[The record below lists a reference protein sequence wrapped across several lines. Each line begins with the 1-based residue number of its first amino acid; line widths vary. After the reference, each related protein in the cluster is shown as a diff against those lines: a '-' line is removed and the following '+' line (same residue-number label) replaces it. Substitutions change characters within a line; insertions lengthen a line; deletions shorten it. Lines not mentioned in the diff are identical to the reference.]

1 MKKLILILLTVPA
14 LFIATSC
21 GENSKMKLEGDQSP
35 YGEVGTRFSGTFE
48 GGSNFNLTV
57 TSLDNGVST
66 LEGTFTMTDPR
77 YKKIL
82 QSLPKYCEV
91 DGDKVTIHDIKFKA
105 TTDGIENRTGHH
117 EDVFLKYDAKVG
129 DTYSNGGKVTHV
141 SKEKDNDFDWGG
153 RKIRVIQVEK
163 KKSGKIDG
171 VKKITYWGNHRFGLV
186 AVETEF
192 DDGTTDFAT
201 ISIF

>member
-14 LFIATSC
+14 LFFATSC

-105 TTDGIENRTGHH
+105 TTDGIENCTGLHK
-117 EDVFLKYDAKVG
+117 DVILKYDAKVG
-129 DTYSNGGKVTHV
+129 DTFDNGGKVTHV
-141 SKEKDNDFDWGG
+141 SKEKDNDFDWNG
-153 RKIRVIQVEK
+153 RNIRAVQVEK

-192 DDGTTDFAT
+192 DDGTSDRAF

>member
-1 MKKLILILLTVPA
+1 MKKLILILLAVPA

-57 TSLDNGVST
+57 TSLDNVVST

-91 DGDKVTIHDIKFKA
+91 DGDKVTIHDIEFKA
-105 TTDGIENRTGHH
+105 TTDGIENCTGHH
-117 EDVFLKYDAKVG
+117 EDVFLKYNAKVG
-129 DTYSNGGKVTHV
+129 DTFDNGGKVTHV
-141 SKEKDNDFDWGG
+141 STDTDFQWGSMNI
-153 RKIRVIQVEK
+153 KAVQVEK

>member
-105 TTDGIENRTGHH
+105 TTDGIENCTGLHK
-117 EDVFLKYDAKVG
+117 DVILKYDAKVG
-129 DTYSNGGKVTHV
+129 DTFDNGGKVTHV
-141 SKEKDNDFDWGG
+141 SKEKDNDFDWNG
-153 RKIRVIQVEK
+153 RNIRAVQVEK

-192 DDGTTDFAT
+192 DDGTSDRAF